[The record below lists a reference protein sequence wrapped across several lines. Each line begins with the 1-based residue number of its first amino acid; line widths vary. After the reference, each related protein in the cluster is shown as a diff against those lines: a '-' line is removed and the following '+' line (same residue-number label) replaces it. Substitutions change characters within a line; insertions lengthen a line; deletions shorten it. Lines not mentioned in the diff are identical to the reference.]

1 MPVRPFRG
9 KIIIREYPRPG
20 DISGTGVFP
29 YYDFAAKGADRHFY
43 RKNILQQPDIFFDIK
58 L

>member
-20 DISGTGVFP
+20 DISGTGVFL
-29 YYDFAAKGADRHFY
+29 YKQCAAGGA
-43 RKNILQQPDIFFDIK
+43 IL
-58 L
+58 